1 VEGGE
6 SSKRGE
12 YYHHQHWGGN
22 MNKKSFVP
30 KLFITCVVS
39 IILATLFTSVV
50 FAQSYESIKG
60 IVLKDGSVIRG
71 QIVEMNASIVRIRT
85 ADGSIQVRKFDDVQ
99 NFIKDGDTSSA
110 TGYSGYQSSGY
121 QTNLT
126 GAYLGIWGGYT
137 VSPDAT
143 YERGPY
149 SFDLDV
155 QQTWAFGIKAGFTPP
170 QAKYFSFELEFSYS
184 NPDIDRSVFA
194 QAGTDFI
201 SLDEANAKLYN
212 YMFNIIAKYP
222 EGKFHS
228 YIGVGLGMSYVE
240 VEGTLRARIGGTSI
254 TEYDSDNNTA
264 FAWQIL
270 AGVDIELTNNLVLDL
285 GYRYFYTKPEFEV
298 TDIEYKTSMVTMG
311 LKYYF

>member
-1 VEGGE
+1 MQLL
-6 SSKRGE
+6 R
-12 YYHHQHWGGN
+12 GGN
-22 MNKKSFVP
+22 MKREYLGL
-30 KLFITCVVS
+30 KLFITF
-39 IILATLFTSVV
+39 LASVFVILFTSIV

-60 IVLKDGSVIRG
+60 IVLKDGSIIRG

-85 ADGSIQVRKFDDVQ
+85 PDGSIHVRKFDDVQ
-99 NFIKDGDTSSA
+99 NFIKDGDTGSA
-110 TGYSGYQSSGY
+110 AGYSGNQPAGY
-121 QTNLT
+121 RTGLT
-126 GAYLGIWGGYT
+126 GPYLGIWGGYT

-170 QAKYFSFELEFSYS
+170 QAKYFSFEFEFSYS

-222 EGKFHS
+222 EGKFHP

-311 LKYYF
+311 LKFLF